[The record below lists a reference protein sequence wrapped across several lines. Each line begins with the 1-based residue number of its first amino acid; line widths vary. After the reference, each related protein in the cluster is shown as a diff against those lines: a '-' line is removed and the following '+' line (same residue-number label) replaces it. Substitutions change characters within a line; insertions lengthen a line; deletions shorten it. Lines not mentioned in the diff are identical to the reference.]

1 LPTLVITRGLPGCGK
16 TTYAR
21 AWVAEDPATR
31 ARCNRDDFRD
41 MLHASRG
48 RGDRAERQVTAAQ
61 HAAVSALL
69 ARGVDVI
76 VDDMNLRS
84 RYARDLRALASRT
97 GAEFAVM
104 DLTDVPVDVCV
115 ARDAQR
121 PAPAHVGED
130 VIRGLYDRYVRGRSH
145 PLPLPDEP
153 VVAGGTPVQ
162 YEPPAGGIRAALV
175 DIDGT
180 VAVMCDRS
188 PYDET
193 RVGEDAP
200 NVPVVAAVRAL
211 ANAGYAIVFLSGR
224 TEGCRPATEKW
235 LGEHLAL
242 PYSGLFMRPI
252 GDTRKDSIVK
262 LELFDRHVRFRYDVA
277 LVLDDRRQVV
287 DAWRAIGLTVF
298 QVAPGDF

>member
-1 LPTLVITRGLPGCGK
+1 MTTLVITRGLPGCGK

-21 AWVAEDPATR
+21 AGVAVDPDTR

-41 MLHASRG
+41 MLHAERG

-61 HAAVSALL
+61 HAAVAALL

-84 RYARDLRALASRT
+84 RYARDLRAIATSA
-97 GAEFAVM
+97 GAEFVVV
-104 DLTDVPVDVCV
+104 DLTDVPVDECV
-115 ARDAQR
+115 ARDALR

-130 VIRGLYDRYVRGRSH
+130 AIRSLYDRYVRGRAH

-153 VVAGGTPVQ
+153 VAGTGIPIP
-162 YEPPAGGIRAALV
+162 YEPPADGTRAVLV

-188 PYDET
+188 PYDESL
-193 RVGEDAP
+193 VGDDTP
-200 NVPVVAAVRAL
+200 NEPVVATVRAL

-224 TEGCRPATEKW
+224 TDGCRAATEKW
-235 LGEHLAL
+235 LGQHIAV
-242 PYSGLFMRPI
+242 PYAGLFMRPA

-262 LELFDRHVRFRYDVA
+262 LELFDRHVRYRYSVA